1 MPGTLIQDANALNL
15 ATGATLNAA
24 GTTTSTVQELPYS
37 GKVAVKLTTG
47 TVTGTTPTLN
57 VEIQGSDSATF
68 ASGVV
73 SYGRFAS
80 VGDEDNV
87 SRYLSIYHDKRY
99 IRASVVVAGTTPVF
113 TGTTI
118 TPVPPHDHRTAATTA

>member
-24 GTTTSTVQELPYS
+24 GTTTSTITEAPYS
-37 GKVAVKLTTG
+37 GKIAIKLATS

-57 VEIQGSDSATF
+57 VEIQGSDSSTF

-73 SYGRFAS
+73 SYGRFAQVTAS
-80 VGDEDNV
+80 NDT
-87 SRYLSIYHDKRY
+87 RYLQVYHDKRY
-99 IRASVVVAGTTPVF
+99 IRASVVVGGTTPVF

-118 TPVPPHDHRTAATTA
+118 TPVPPHDKRTAATTA